1 MEKEIILK
9 IDGMMCAHCKNHVE
23 EALSEIEGVIKAEA
37 DVENAIAKVIISKE
51 ISFEECKE
59 KIEDAGYELVELL
72 A

>member
-23 EALSEIEGVIKAEA
+23 EALIEIEGVIKAEA
-37 DVENAIAKVIISKE
+37 DVDNAIAKVIIDKE
-51 ISFEECKE
+51 INFEEYKE
-59 KIEDAGYELVELL
+59 KIDDAGYELIELL